1 MSKSFGRVG
10 VLAGGLSEEAAVSRS
25 SAAGVLAALRGA
37 GVDAVRVNLD
47 DRSPW
52 RAIEAAHIDIAFPV
66 THGVFGEDGCLQ
78 GVLEWMGIPYVG
90 SGVLASALAMNKAA
104 ANGALALAGCEVP
117 LGCLVSVDDL
127 DPLGRI
133 DAVLGTQP
141 VCMKPNEGGSSVGI
155 ERLHDPAEREAAL
168 QRIFAIAREVLVEEL
183 VDGIAVTIGTLD
195 STPLGSTEV
204 APKDGFYDFA
214 NKYTVGATVYHSP
227 ARLPD
232 HRIEALNAQ
241 AALAIRSLGCRGGCR
256 VDFLCSDERDVMLEV
271 NTLPGMT
278 PTSLLPMCADQSGLD
293 YTALCLAMLRG
304 ARLDRRVREAPEV
317 G

>member
-1 MSKSFGRVG
+1 VTGSFGRIG

-25 SAAGVLAALRGA
+25 SAAGVLEALLGA
-37 GVDAVRVNLD
+37 GLEAQLIDLS

-52 RAIEAAHIDIAFPV
+52 RAIEAAKIDIAFPV

-104 ANGALALAGCEVP
+104 ANAALALAGCDVP
-117 LGCLVSVDDL
+117 LGCSVTADDL

-133 DAVLGTQP
+133 EAVLGASA

-155 ERLHDPAEREAAL
+155 ELISNQADREAAL
-168 QRIFAIAREVLVEEL
+168 ERIFSVARQVLVEEW
-183 VDGIAVTIGTLD
+183 VVGAEVTIGTLD
-195 STPLGSTEV
+195 TTPLGSTEV
-204 APKDGFYDFA
+204 TPKDGFYDFA
-214 NKYTVGATVYHSP
+214 NKYTAGATLYHSP
-227 ARLPD
+227 ARLPE
-232 HRIEALNAQ
+232 HRLQALNAQ
-241 AALAIRSLGCRGGCR
+241 AALAIRALGCRGGCR

-278 PTSLLPMCADQSGLD
+278 PTSLLPKCAAQSGMD
-293 YTALCLAMLRG
+293 YTALCLAMLGG
-304 ARLDRRVREAPEV
+304 AQLDRRVREAPAV